1 MKDQLNQYRVFPR
14 AFAIFYLYWMGQVI
28 NWGINQP
35 DLSNAQAAFIAS
47 IVTGAAAYFKFY
59 VESGNAVQKD

>member
-1 MKDQLNQYRVFPR
+1 MTDMIKQYRLFPR
-14 AFAIFYLYWMGQVI
+14 AFAIFYLYLTYEVVQ
-28 NWGINQP
+28 WGMVAP

-59 VESGNAVQKD
+59 VESG